1 MSEVSD
7 VSKVSEVS
15 ELSEAVK
22 SPFKSPVKSIGWLF
36 GDPLES
42 FDNLW
47 PISSSST
54 DKSFCPT
61 KQNVIQHWM
70 FCVDKNRDSYQSN
83 KNAIIYEVVDNLMT
97 FWSNKTSIQLR

>member
-1 MSEVSD
+1 MSEVSEE
-7 VSKVSEVS
+7 SEVS
-15 ELSEAVK
+15 EQVK

-36 GDPLES
+36 GDPLEN

-47 PISSSST
+47 PIPASST

-83 KNAIIYEVVDNLMT
+83 KNETIYEVVDNLMA
-97 FWSNKTSIQLR
+97 FWSNKASIQLR

>member
-1 MSEVSD
+1 MSEVS
-7 VSKVSEVS
+7 EV
-15 ELSEAVK
+15 SEAVK

-36 GDPLES
+36 GDPLEN
-42 FDNLW
+42 FENLW
-47 PISSSST
+47 PIPASSST

-70 FCVDKNRDSYQSN
+70 FCVDKNRDSYLSN
-83 KNAIIYEVVDNLMT
+83 KNAIIYEVVDNLMA

>member
-1 MSEVSD
+1 MSEASD
-7 VSKVSEVS
+7 VSEVS
-15 ELSEAVK
+15 EDVK

-47 PISSSST
+47 PISASSST

-83 KNAIIYEVVDNLMT
+83 KNATIYEVVDNLMA